1 MPIHKLRTLSPK
13 LAIRKQIFHFLIPLT
28 IYLAAIAFAKIRL
41 GVKPVDWGI
50 GATATLG
57 ALLAFLVSFR
67 ANAAYNRWWEARQL
81 WGRLVNESRNLA
93 LKARVH
99 TTAPA
104 DDLQALAT
112 WIAGFAV
119 ALREHLRAGIELNQV
134 PGFESA
140 AERPKHVPQH
150 VALCIHRMLARW
162 FQEGHTHGDA
172 LRMLDL
178 HAKALM
184 DVCGAC
190 ERIRNTPLSASYR
203 ALVRHAIAVYLLAT
217 PVTIVLGYGWI
228 AIPGHIVVS
237 YFLLGV
243 EITAEHIEQ
252 PFGCDA
258 DDLPLDAL
266 CEVIRSSTAEAL
278 GVEQAPL
285 SPKLQ

>member
-1 MPIHKLRTLSPK
+1 MTIRKLRNLTPR
-13 LAIRKQIFHFLIPLT
+13 LAVRRQIFHFLVPLS
-28 IYLAAIAFAKIRL
+28 IYLLAIAFAKTKL
-41 GVKPVDWGI
+41 GVKPVDWGV

-57 ALLAFLVSFR
+57 AMLAFLVSFR

-81 WGRLVNESRNLA
+81 WGQLVNESRNLA

-104 DDLQALAT
+104 TEIQTFASR
-112 WIAGFAV
+112 IAAFAV
-119 ALREHLRAGIELNQV
+119 ALREHLRAGIALNEV
-134 PGFESA
+134 PGFETA
-140 AERPKHVPQH
+140 AERPKHVPQY
-150 VALCIHRMLARW
+150 VALHIHETLAHW
-162 FQEGHTHGDA
+162 FREGRTHGDA

-217 PVTIVLGYGWI
+217 PVTIVLSYGWI
-228 AIPGHIVVS
+228 AIPGHVLVS

-252 PFGCDA
+252 PFGCDS
-258 DDLPLDAL
+258 DDLPLDHL
-266 CEVIRSSTAEAL
+266 CDVIRRSVDEAT
-278 GVEQAPL
+278 GVG
-285 SPKLQ
+285 KLQ